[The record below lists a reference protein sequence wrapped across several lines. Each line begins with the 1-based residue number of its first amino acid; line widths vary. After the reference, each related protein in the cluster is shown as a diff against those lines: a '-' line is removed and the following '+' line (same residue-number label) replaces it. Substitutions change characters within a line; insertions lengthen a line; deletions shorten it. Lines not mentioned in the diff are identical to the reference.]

1 MQNKILII
9 TPVKHIK
16 GLYNKIKKIGKV
28 RIIENISNKQFL
40 KLKDEY
46 KAIFTNPNKSQIYLG
61 KKNLTKLTK
70 LKIICTAST
79 GTNHIDL
86 DYCKKKKIKVISIA
100 KDKKVINKIS
110 STAEL
115 AFTLALSSIRNLIP
129 SYLDVQSR
137 NWDYEKFIGRQMNF
151 VNVGIIGYGRLG
163 KLFHRYCKAFK
174 ANVKIYDPFI
184 KNKLKNFVSLKTLL
198 KDSDLISLHIHSN
211 KNYKFL
217 NKSKLTL
224 MKKSVVIVNTSRGE
238 IIDEK
243 AMVAFLK
250 KNKQSKIA
258 TDVLF
263 NEIKNKFSSI
273 LYKYSL
279 KNKDQVIIT
288 PHIGGMTIE
297 GQKIAYTHA
306 VDKLAKFFVKI

>member
-9 TPVKHIK
+9 TPIKHIE
-16 GLYNKIKKIGKV
+16 GLLYKLKKIGKIK
-28 RIIENISNKQFL
+28 IIENISNAQFIN
-40 KLKDEY
+40 LKDEY
-46 KAIFTNPNKSQIYLG
+46 NALFTNPNKSKIFLG
-61 KKNLTKLTK
+61 EKNLKKLSK
-70 LKIICTAST
+70 LKVICTAST

-86 DYCKKKKIKVISIA
+86 DYCKKKNIKVISITS
-100 KDKKVINKIS
+100 DKKVINRIS

-115 AFTLALSSIRNLIP
+115 AFALTLSSIRNLI
-129 SYLDVQSR
+129 SAYLDVQSR
-137 NWDYEKFIGRQMNF
+137 NWDYEKFIGRQMNSL
-151 VNVGIIGYGRLG
+151 NIGIIGYGRLG
-163 KLFHRYCKAFK
+163 KLFHRYCQAFK

-184 KNKLKNFVSLKTLL
+184 KNRSKKFISLKKLL

-211 KNYKFL
+211 NNYKFI
-217 NKSKLTL
+217 NKSKLAL
-224 MKKSVVIVNTSRGE
+224 MKKSVIIVNTSRGE

-250 KNKQSKIA
+250 KNKKAKVAS
-258 TDVLF
+258 DVLF
-263 NEIKNKFSSI
+263 NEIKNKFSSV

-279 KNKDQVIIT
+279 KNKNQVIIT

-306 VDKLAKFFVKI
+306 TDKLSKFLK